1 MHVQVGDKASSN
13 HHKKHPAKLQSFSHK
28 VKKHASDTLPDG
40 SAVDSSKI
48 PAVSMATINAH
59 TSTDSKQN
67 TSDSKQSTVT
77 ASKGSMRI
85 QHTGAHSRCRQ
96 RISRQLAA
104 VTGGAHAFAAK
115 WHPAQTVES
124 ISQLMV
130 VQSSDVSVVLAYSLH
145 TLLAISVR
153 CALP

>member
-1 MHVQVGDKASSN
+1 MLRSGRSCAAIITHEGMNAAATISGRPELQHAQVGDKASSN

-104 VTGGAHAFAAK
+104 VT
-115 WHPAQTVES
+115 
-124 ISQLMV
+124 
-130 VQSSDVSVVLAYSLH
+130 
-145 TLLAISVR
+145 VR
-153 CALP
+153 TD